1 MSAHPTRATVLD
13 PTELRDLVRDTGLQA
28 GLDAVG
34 VTDVASFPE
43 VRRTLEQRRSSGL
56 HAGMSFTFRNPRRS
70 TEPARLLRRARSLV
84 VGARGYLEP
93 RPPRPDGPV
102 AAVARYAWRD
112 HYAELRGGLEAVADV
127 LRDHGHRAAVFA
139 DDNALVDRAAAHR
152 AGIGWWGRNSNL
164 LVPGAGS
171 WFVLGSVVTDAELP
185 AAEEVVADGCRT
197 CTRCIE
203 ACPTGAIVGDGVID
217 ARRCLA
223 WLVQQTGVF
232 PRQHRVALGDR
243 IYGCDDCQDVCPP
256 GRRDVRAADRTE
268 DSSGGTSDGPASPPD
283 AWVSVLELLDPAVG
297 DDVLLARFGRWYIP
311 RRSPRYLRRNALVV
325 LGNVGDGSDP
335 AQRATLARWCTDDDE
350 LLRAHAVWAAAR
362 LGLADLVEARRHDP
376 SPLVRAEVALAATV
390 PPAPGAVRSTP
401 VHLG

>member
-1 MSAHPTRATVLD
+1 MTAHPTRPSVPD
-13 PTELRDLVRDTGLQA
+13 PTDLRDLVRDAGLRA

-43 VRRTLEQRRSSGL
+43 VRRSLEQRRSAGQ

-70 TEPARLLRRARSLV
+70 TEPARLLRQARSLV
-84 VGARGYLEP
+84 VGAHGYLEP
-93 RPPRPDGPV
+93 RPPRPEGPV

-112 HYAELRGGLEAVADV
+112 HYADLRAGLAAMADV
-127 LRDHGHRAAVFA
+127 LRAHGHRAAVFA
-139 DDNALVDRAAAHR
+139 DDNALVDRAVAHR

-171 WFVLGSVVTDAELP
+171 WFVLGSVVTDAELAV
-185 AAEEVVADGCRT
+185 AAAPVADGCRG
-197 CTRCIE
+197 CTRCLD
-203 ACPTGAIVGDGVID
+203 ACPTGAIVDDGVID

-256 GRRDVRAADRTE
+256 GRRDLRAVDGAPE
-268 DSSGGTSDGPASPPD
+268 GAGAAGPAD
-283 AWVSVLELLDPAVG
+283 AWVPVLELLDPG
-297 DDVLLARFGRWYIP
+297 IDDEALLARFGRWYIP
-311 RRSPRYLRRNALVV
+311 RRAPRYLRRNALVV

-362 LGLADLVEARRHDP
+362 LGLTDLVEARRHDP
-376 SPLVRAEVALAATV
+376 SSLVRAEVAMAAAV
-390 PPAPGAVRSTP
+390 PRGPGAVRSTP
-401 VHLG
+401 VQLA

>member
-1 MSAHPTRATVLD
+1 MSRPDAPARPVAADELRELTRAA
-13 PTELRDLVRDTGLQA
+13 GLGA

-34 VTDVASFPE
+34 TTDVGAFPE
-43 VRRTLEQRRSSGL
+43 VRQALERRRAAGQ

-70 TEPARLLRRARSLV
+70 TEPERLLRNARTLV

-93 RPPRPDGPV
+93 RPPRPDGAV

-112 HYAELRGGLEAVADV
+112 HYADLRAGLDAMAEV

-185 AAEEVVADGCRT
+185 VANEPVADGCRT
-197 CTRCIE
+197 CTRCVE
-203 ACPTGAIVGDGVID
+203 ACPTGAIVDDGVID

-256 GRRDVRAADRTE
+256 GRRDLRAVDDGAGQTESRAARDT
-268 DSSGGTSDGPASPPD
+268 PPPD
-283 AWVSVLELLDPAVG
+283 AWVSVLDLLDPDVG
-297 DDVLLARFGRWYIP
+297 DDELLARYGRWYIP
-311 RRSPRYLRRNALVV
+311 RRDPRHLRRNALVV
-325 LGNVGDGSDP
+325 LGNVGDAGD
-335 AQRATLARWCTDDDE
+335 AEQRATLARWCHSDDD

-362 LGLADLVEARRHDP
+362 LGLTDLVDARRDDP
-376 SPLVRAEVALAATV
+376 SPLVRAEVAMAASV
-390 PPAPGAVRSTP
+390 PRAPGAVAETP
-401 VHLG
+401 VRLP